1 LAENKALPLAGSLL
15 ANVVNETYISS
26 TWDDPFS
33 LSTTSFLIIQS
44 SMATITAAPQSQD
57 HEPNPH
63 VKETIRVST
72 RDPNVVDKRDI
83 DDTTLFYNT
92 HKDQVRPLTPEVER
106 KLVRKNFWCLLLQ
119 TWWISFLIHL
129 DKSTLSSA
137 STMGVF
143 KDVAMSKNEY
153 NRLFIL
159 FYLGYLIALW
169 PGAWLAQRVGHKHFI
184 TGSLLLWALL
194 IGVHPAV
201 KTGKQMM
208 AVRFLLGMVG

>member
-1 LAENKALPLAGSLL
+1 
-15 ANVVNETYISS
+15 
-26 TWDDPFS
+26 
-33 LSTTSFLIIQS
+33 
-44 SMATITAAPQSQD
+44 MATISAAPKSPG
-57 HEPNPH
+57 HEPNPY
-63 VKETIRVST
+63 VKETPRVTT
-72 RDPNVVDKRDI
+72 RSPNVVDKKDI

-143 KDVAMSKNEY
+143 RDVAMSKNEY

-159 FYLGYLIALW
+159 FYLGYMIALW
-169 PGAWLAQRVGHKHFI
+169 PGAWLAQRIGHKHFI

-201 KTGKQMM
+201 TTGKQMM
-208 AVRFLLGMVG
+208 AVRFLLGMVVLTNKGDGIC